1 MLAPRCLGTMCTTA
15 RRAAAVAAALLLS
28 RPIAGFDIPS
38 QYSSVW
44 PLPAALDQGSTT
56 TFLAPGFFVSCG
68 VVCPAPLPDA
78 VARYTALILFA
89 GPPGSLPQAS
99 TPLVPSLRIAVLASA
114 PLALGVDESYNL
126 TVPADGSSATLSAAT
141 QWGALRGIESF
152 SQLCVWQGPD
162 GPVPAA
168 YAITNAPVAIRDFP
182 RFTAR
187 GVLIDTSFNFLTV
200 GAIGESNGHGGSC
213 RSSAYRMPSHQRRRS
228 IACPR

>member
-1 MLAPRCLGTMCTTA
+1 MPCATA
-15 RRAAAVAAALLLS
+15 RQAAAVAAAAAVLLLS
-28 RPIAGFDIPS
+28 RPTAGFDIPS

-44 PLPAALDQGSTT
+44 PLPAAFEQGSTT

-68 VVCPAPLPDA
+68 AVCPAPLPDA
-78 VARYTALILFA
+78 VARYTSLILFA
-89 GPPGSLPQAS
+89 GSPGSLPPAS
-99 TPLVPSLRIAVLASA
+99 TPLLPSLRIAVAASA

-168 YAITNAPVAIRDFP
+168 YAITNAPVVIRDFP
-182 RFTAR
+182 RFPAR

-200 GAIGESNGHGGSC
+200 GAIGESHGHGGSKDQAQTAC
-213 RSSAYRMPSHQRRRS
+213 LFRQRRRS
-228 IACPR
+228 TAWLR